1 VVGKRMNKE
10 RFLKELKRNLKGL
23 PKDEVE
29 DIVAD
34 FEEHFT
40 FGIKGKRT
48 EEELS
53 KSLGDPKMLAKE
65 LKAVS
70 YLKKAEE
77 TSSTTNITMAVFA
90 SIGMGFFNIIFILPP
105 FICIA
110 AVILVFFSTAIA
122 IAASGIAGFFGS
134 IFYPFFTQYLTF
146 AFNPAVGIF
155 GFLGIA
161 ALGLLFFIGVVYLSR
176 FLYRQLVRYLRFNLS
191 VIKGRREKDEI

>member
-1 VVGKRMNKE
+1 MNKE
-10 RFLKELKRNLKGL
+10 RFLKVLERNLNGL
-23 PKDEVE
+23 PKEEIE
-29 DIVAD
+29 DIIAD

-40 FGIKGKRT
+40 FGIKGGRT

-53 KSLGDPKMLAKE
+53 RSLGDPKMLAKE
-65 LKAVS
+65 LKTTS
-70 YLKKAEE
+70 YLDKAEE
-77 TSSTTNITMAVFA
+77 STSTKNISRAVFA

-110 AVILVFFSTAIA
+110 AVILVFFTAATA

-134 IFYPFFTQYLTF
+134 IFYPVFAQYITF

-161 ALGLLFFIGVVYLSR
+161 ALGVLFFIGVVYLSR
-176 FLYRQLVRYLRFNLS
+176 FLYRQLVRYLRFNLR